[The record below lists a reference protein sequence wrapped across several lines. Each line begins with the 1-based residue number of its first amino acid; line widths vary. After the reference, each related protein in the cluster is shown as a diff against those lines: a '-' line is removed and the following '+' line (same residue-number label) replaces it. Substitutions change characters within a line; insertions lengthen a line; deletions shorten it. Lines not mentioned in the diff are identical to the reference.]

1 MDPETGSTDMF
12 PRDPLV
18 PHGFGV
24 HFLSNIASFIDNSK
38 YLYVPGSLALQETLN
53 FVSKFAGALI
63 VWLSSGSNSNLGHR
77 ISSSPDGSCPSNFM
91 SNAQAKRVVSCGQ
104 KFSGAFFDHM
114 STGKPGIPFILG
126 TLSRFSMKQF
136 CKDVGH
142 LQSLP
147 LLSLSAAPVP
157 PFDNM

>member
-1 MDPETGSTDMF
+1 MDPKTGSSDIF

-18 PHGFGV
+18 PRGFGV
-24 HFLSNIASFIDNSK
+24 HFLSNIASLIDNSK
-38 YLYVPGSLALQETLN
+38 YLYVPGSLTLQETFN

-63 VWLSSGSNSNLGHR
+63 VWLSSGSNSNL
-77 ISSSPDGSCPSNFM
+77 
-91 SNAQAKRVVSCGQ
+91 AQVVSRGQ
-104 KFSGAFFDHM
+104 KFSGVLFDQL
-114 STGKPGIPFILG
+114 SKGKPGIPFILG

-147 LLSLSAAPVP
+147 LLSLAAAPVP
-157 PFDNM
+157 PFENV